1 MKRGILSPLLSAAVV
16 GGVILGCE
24 PGSVTE
30 AREQLGR
37 GALDTIGFVIPLV
50 NDTFFVSQFL
60 NEADM
65 VSTPDGLLSLRV
77 QNEDVAFGFTDV
89 LQSEEV
95 TTTVVLPSPARTPG
109 MQAPGDQRDT
119 LRFTTP
125 AGSNVVGATVL
136 SGWIVRS
143 ITNGTT
149 CDATSSLLVRDS
161 LGGTIV
167 TFLPADVFVAAAA
180 TVVDSVNANG
190 ATFIG
195 FAEVI
200 PSVSFGGGC
209 VPGSGSQVSTD
220 VTFRLMTLASVD
232 LESLSESFSV
242 EEAEELI
249 RSDLNFDELEDAIDQ
264 STLNSATIALTVVNS
279 ADLPL
284 VLDSMTLGAVRLDA
298 GGQLMRDGGGNLIFE
313 TDAGGN
319 PILITIADPGQT
331 RLAVPRAQGT
341 TPGTVSVS
349 VQAAPLVDRITH
361 ILLADER
368 VAFVASGTAEA
379 SDGLSGR
386 AVLGDSVIVNYDV
399 VVGLDF
405 TIPLTGIEF
414 EVDNKVSAGVGLDF
428 AEVEDMV
435 DRIVSVGGVARVEN
449 FTAFGVEVVAVFA
462 PGSVADSNVFVQL
475 VQLGGFALDTIVV
488 SGPAVDANGV
498 PTGSTTDSVAVSIT
512 SQEVRVLLG
521 DSLTAGVRIRLLPGT
536 GGGGRGVIRPN
547 DMIVVSAGLTILVR
561 RGGQ

>member
-60 NEADM
+60 NEGDM

-89 LQSEEV
+89 LQSEEL
-95 TTTVVLPSPARTPG
+95 TTTVALPSPG
-109 MQAPGDQRDT
+109 MQAPGDRRDT
-119 LRFTTP
+119 LRLVTP

-149 CDATSSLLVRDS
+149 CPATINIMVLDS
-161 LGGTIV
+161 LGGAIV
-167 TFLPADVFVAAAA
+167 TFPADVFVAAAA

-190 ATFIG
+190 ATLIM
-195 FAEVI
+195 FAEVM
-200 PSVSFGGGC
+200 PSVSFGAC
-209 VPGSGSQVSTD
+209 VPGLGSQISTD
-220 VTFRLMTLASVD
+220 ITFRPMTLVSVD
-232 LESLSESFSV
+232 LANLSESFSV
-242 EEAEELI
+242 EEAEELN

-279 ADLPL
+279 ADIPL
-284 VLDSMTLGAVRLDA
+284 VLDNFTIGAVRLDA

-331 RLAVPRAQGT
+331 RLAIPRAQGT
-341 TPGTVSVS
+341 TPGTASVS

-379 SDGLSGR
+379 SDGSSGR
-386 AVLGDSVIVNYDV
+386 IVLGDSVIVNYDV

-405 TIPLTGIEF
+405 TIPLAGIEF
-414 EVDNKVSAGVGLDF
+414 EVPNRVSDGLVDLDS
-428 AEVEDMV
+428 AEVEDIV

-449 FTAFGVEVVAVFA
+449 FTAFGVEVRAAFA
-462 PGSVADSNVFVQL
+462 PDSLADSVDVFVQP
-475 VQLGGFALDTIVV
+475 GGFALAPIVV

-498 PTGSTTDSVAVSIT
+498 PTGSTVDSVGVSIT
-512 SQEVRVLLG
+512 PQEASVVLA
-521 DSLTAGVRIRLLPGT
+521 SFTAGIRIRLLPGT

-547 DMIVVSAGLTILVR
+547 DMIVVSAGLTILVE

>member
-1 MKRGILSPLLSAAVV
+1 MKRRILSPLLGAAVV
-16 GGVILGCE
+16 GGVIFGCE
-24 PGSVTE
+24 PVSVTE

-60 NEADM
+60 NEGDT

-77 QNEDVAFGFTDV
+77 QNEAVAFGFTDV
-89 LQSEEV
+89 LQSEEL
-95 TTTVVLPSPARTPG
+95 TTTVALPSPG
-109 MQAPGDQRDT
+109 MQAPGDRRDT
-119 LRFTTP
+119 LRLVTP
-125 AGSNVVGATVL
+125 AGSRVVRATVL

-149 CDATSSLLVRDS
+149 CPATINMMVLDS
-161 LGGTIV
+161 MGGTIV
-167 TFLPADVFVAAAA
+167 TFPADVFVAAAA

-190 ATFIG
+190 ATLIM
-195 FAEVI
+195 FAEVM
-200 PSVSFGGGC
+200 PSASFGAC
-209 VPGSGSQVSTD
+209 VPGLGSQVSTD
-220 VTFRLMTLASVD
+220 ITFRPLTLLSVD
-232 LESLSESFSV
+232 LANLSESFSV
-242 EEAEELI
+242 EEAEELN

-264 STLNSATIALTVVNS
+264 STLNSATITLTVENR
-279 ADLPL
+279 ADIPL
-284 VLDSMTLGAVRLDA
+284 VLDNLTIGAVRLDA

-331 RLAVPRAQGT
+331 RLDVPRAQGA
-341 TPGTVSVS
+341 TPGTATVS

-361 ILLADER
+361 LLLADER

-379 SDGLSGR
+379 SDGSSGR
-386 AVLGDSVIVNYDV
+386 IVLGDSVIVNYDV

-475 VQLGGFALDTIVV
+475 VQLGGFALAPIVV

-498 PTGSTTDSVAVSIT
+498 PTGSTVDSVGVSIIP
-512 SQEVRVLLG
+512 QEVRVLLG

>member
-60 NEADM
+60 NEGDT

-77 QNEDVAFGFTDV
+77 QSEDVAFGFTDV
-89 LQSEEV
+89 LQSEEL
-95 TTTVVLPSPARTPG
+95 TTTVALPSPG
-109 MQAPGDQRDT
+109 MQAPGDRRDT
-119 LRFTTP
+119 LRLVTP

-149 CDATSSLLVRDS
+149 CPATINIMVLDS
-161 LGGTIV
+161 LGGAIV
-167 TFLPADVFVAAAA
+167 TFPADVFVAAAA

-190 ATFIG
+190 ATLIM
-195 FAEVI
+195 FAEVM
-200 PSVSFGGGC
+200 PSVSFGAC
-209 VPGSGSQVSTD
+209 VPGLGSQISTD
-220 VTFRLMTLASVD
+220 ITFRPLTLVSVD
-232 LESLSESFSV
+232 LANLSETFSV
-242 EEAEELI
+242 EEAEELN

-279 ADLPL
+279 ADIPL
-284 VLDSMTLGAVRLDA
+284 VLDNFTIGAVRLDA

-313 TDAGGN
+313 SDAGGN

-331 RLAVPRAQGT
+331 RLAIPRAQGT
-341 TPGTVSVS
+341 TPGTASVS

-379 SDGLSGR
+379 SDGSSGR
-386 AVLGDSVIVNYDV
+386 IVLGDSVIVNYDV

-414 EVDNKVSAGVGLDF
+414 EVSNRVSDGLLDLDS
-428 AEVEDMV
+428 AEVEDIV
-435 DRIVSVGGVARVEN
+435 DRIVSVEGVARVEN
-449 FTAFGVEVVAVFA
+449 FTAFGVEVRAAFA
-462 PGSVADSNVFVQL
+462 PDTLADSVDVFVQP
-475 VQLGGFALDTIVV
+475 GGFALAPIVV

-498 PTGSTTDSVAVSIT
+498 PTGSTVDSVGVSIT
-512 SQEVRVLLG
+512 PQEASVVLA
-521 DSLTAGVRIRLLPGT
+521 SFTAGIRIRLLPGT

>member
-60 NEADM
+60 NEGDT

-77 QNEDVAFGFTDV
+77 QNEAVAFGFTDV
-89 LQSEEV
+89 LQSEEL
-95 TTTVVLPSPARTPG
+95 TTTVALPSPG
-109 MQAPGDQRDT
+109 MQAPGDRRDT
-119 LRFTTP
+119 LRLVTP
-125 AGSNVVGATVL
+125 AGSRVVRATVL

-149 CDATSSLLVRDS
+149 CPATINMMVLDS
-161 LGGTIV
+161 MGGTIV
-167 TFLPADVFVAAAA
+167 TFPADVFVAAAA

-190 ATFIG
+190 ATLIM
-195 FAEVI
+195 FAEVM
-200 PSVSFGGGC
+200 PSVSFGAC
-209 VPGSGSQVSTD
+209 VPGLGSQISTD
-220 VTFRLMTLASVD
+220 ITFRPMTLVSVD
-232 LESLSESFSV
+232 LENLSESFSV
-242 EEAEELI
+242 EEAEELN

-264 STLNSATIALTVVNS
+264 STLNSATITLTVENR
-279 ADLPL
+279 ADIPL
-284 VLDSMTLGAVRLDA
+284 VLDNLTIGAVRLDA

-313 TDAGGN
+313 TDTGGN
-319 PILITIADPGQT
+319 PILIIIADPGQT
-331 RLAVPRAQGT
+331 RLAIPRAQGT
-341 TPGTVSVS
+341 TPGTASVS

-361 ILLADER
+361 LLLADER

-379 SDGLSGR
+379 SDGSSGR
-386 AVLGDSVIVNYDV
+386 IVLGDSVIVNYDV

-405 TIPLTGIEF
+405 TIPLAGIEF
-414 EVDNKVSAGVGLDF
+414 DVPNAISDGVDLDS
-428 AEVEDMV
+428 AEVEDIV

-449 FTAFGVEVVAVFA
+449 FTAFGVEVRAAFA
-462 PGSVADSNVFVQL
+462 PDSLADSVDVFVQP
-475 VQLGGFALDTIVV
+475 GGFALAPIVV

>member
-60 NEADM
+60 NEGDT

-77 QNEDVAFGFTDV
+77 QNEAVAFGFTDV
-89 LQSEEV
+89 LRSDSLK
-95 TTTVVLPSPARTPG
+95 TTVALPSPG
-109 MQAPGDQRDT
+109 MQAPGDRRDT
-119 LRFTTP
+119 LRLVTP
-125 AGSNVVGATVL
+125 AGSRVVRATVL

-149 CDATSSLLVRDS
+149 CPATINMMVLDS
-161 LGGTIV
+161 MGGTIV
-167 TFLPADVFVAAAA
+167 TFPADVFVAAAA

-190 ATFIG
+190 ATLIM
-195 FAEVI
+195 FAEVM
-200 PSVSFGGGC
+200 PSVSFGAC
-209 VPGSGSQVSTD
+209 VPGLGSQISTD
-220 VTFRLMTLASVD
+220 ITFRPMTLVSVD
-232 LESLSESFSV
+232 LANLSESFSV
-242 EEAEELI
+242 EEAEELN

-264 STLNSATIALTVVNS
+264 STLNSATITLTVVNS
-279 ADLPL
+279 ADIPL
-284 VLDSMTLGAVRLDA
+284 VLDNFTIGAVRLDA

-368 VAFVASGTAEA
+368 VAFVASGTAES

-498 PTGSTTDSVAVSIT
+498 RSTTDSVAVSIT

-536 GGGGRGVIRPN
+536 DGGGRGVIRPN

>member
-1 MKRGILSPLLSAAVV
+1 RA
-16 GGVILGCE
+16 
-24 PGSVTE
+24 
-30 AREQLGR
+30 
-37 GALDTIGFVIPLV
+37 
-50 NDTFFVSQFL
+50 
-60 NEADM
+60 
-65 VSTPDGLLSLRV
+65 
-77 QNEDVAFGFTDV
+77 
-89 LQSEEV
+89 
-95 TTTVVLPSPARTPG
+95 PG

-119 LRFTTP
+119 LRLVTP

-149 CDATSSLLVRDS
+149 CPATINIMVLDS
-161 LGGTIV
+161 LGGAIV
-167 TFLPADVFVAAAA
+167 TFPADVFVAAAA

-190 ATFIG
+190 ATLIM
-195 FAEVI
+195 FAEVM
-200 PSVSFGGGC
+200 PSVSFGAC
-209 VPGSGSQVSTD
+209 VPGLGSQVSTD
-220 VTFRLMTLASVD
+220 ITFRPMTLVSVD
-232 LESLSESFSV
+232 LENLSESFSV
-242 EEAEELI
+242 EEAEELN

-264 STLNSATIALTVVNS
+264 STLNSATITLTVENS
-279 ADLPL
+279 ADIPL
-284 VLDSMTLGAVRLDA
+284 VLDNLTIGAVRLDA

-341 TPGTVSVS
+341 TPGTASVS

-379 SDGLSGR
+379 SDGSSGR
-386 AVLGDSVIVNYDV
+386 IVLGDSVIVNYDV

-475 VQLGGFALDTIVV
+475 VQLGGFALAPIVV

-498 PTGSTTDSVAVSIT
+498 PTGSTVDSVGVSIT
-512 SQEVRVLLG
+512 PQEARVLLG

>member
-60 NEADM
+60 NEADK

-77 QNEDVAFGFTDV
+77 QNEDVAFGFADV
-89 LQSEEV
+89 LQSDEV
-95 TTTVVLPSPARTPG
+95 TTTVALPSPARAAG
-109 MQAPGDQRDT
+109 MQAPGDRRDT
-119 LRFTTP
+119 LRLVTP

-136 SGWIVRS
+136 SGLIVRS

-149 CDATSSLLVRDS
+149 CDATINIMVLDS
-161 LGGTIV
+161 LGGAIV
-167 TFLPADVFVAAAA
+167 TFPPDVFVAADT
-180 TVVDSVNANG
+180 TVVDTVNANG
-190 ATFIG
+190 ATLIR

-200 PSVSFGGGC
+200 PSVSFAGGCAPGGG
-209 VPGSGSQVSTD
+209 SQISTD
-220 VTFRLMTLASVD
+220 ITFLPMTLVSVD
-232 LESLSESFSV
+232 LENLSESFSV
-242 EEAEELI
+242 EEAEELN

-279 ADLPL
+279 ADIPL
-284 VLDSMTLGAVRLDA
+284 VLDNFTIGAVRLDA

-331 RLAVPRAQGT
+331 RLAIPRAQGT
-341 TPGTVSVS
+341 TPGTASVS

-361 ILLADER
+361 LLLADER

-379 SDGLSGR
+379 SGSSGR
-386 AVLGDSVIVNYDV
+386 IVLGDSVTVQYSV

-405 TIPLTGIEF
+405 TIPLAGIEF
-414 EVDNKVSAGVGLDF
+414 DVPNAISDGVDLDS
-428 AEVEDMV
+428 AEVEDIV

-449 FTAFGVEVVAVFA
+449 FTAFGVEVRAAFA
-462 PGSVADSNVFVQL
+462 PDSLADSVDVFVQP
-475 VQLGGFALDTIVV
+475 GGFALAPIVV

-512 SQEVRVLLG
+512 SQEARVLLG
-521 DSLTAGVRIRLLPGT
+521 DFFTAGLRIRLLPGT

>member
-37 GALDTIGFVIPLV
+37 QALDTVGFLIPLV
-50 NDTFFVSQFL
+50 NDTFFVGQFL
-60 NEADM
+60 DSSDT

-77 QNEDVAFGFTDV
+77 QNEDVGFGFADV
-89 LQSEEV
+89 LQSDEV
-95 TTTVVLPSPARTPG
+95 TTTVALPSPARAAG
-109 MQAPGDQRDT
+109 MKAPGDQRDT
-119 LRFTTP
+119 LRLTTP

-143 ITNGTT
+143 ITNATT
-149 CDATSSLLVRDS
+149 CDATSNLLVLDS
-161 LGGTIV
+161 LGGAIV
-167 TFLPADVFVAAAA
+167 TFPANVFVAAAA

-190 ATFIG
+190 ATFIR
-195 FAEVI
+195 FAEVM
-200 PSVSFGGGC
+200 PSVSFGAC
-209 VPGSGSQVSTD
+209 VPGLGSQVSTD
-220 VTFRLMTLASVD
+220 MTFRPMTLVSVD
-232 LESLSESFSV
+232 LENLSESFSV
-242 EEAEELI
+242 EETEELN
-249 RSDLNFDELEDAIDQ
+249 RSNLNFDELEDAIDQ

-279 ADLPL
+279 ADIPL
-284 VLDSMTLGAVRLDA
+284 VLDSMTIGAVRLDA

-331 RLAVPRAQGT
+331 RLAIPRAQGT
-341 TPGTVSVS
+341 TPGTASVS

-379 SDGLSGR
+379 SDGSSGR
-386 AVLGDSVIVNYDV
+386 IVSGDSVAVQYSV

-414 EVDNKVSAGVGLDF
+414 DVPNEVSDGVDLDS
-428 AEVEDMV
+428 AEVEDIV

-449 FTAFGVEVVAVFA
+449 FTAFGVEVRAAFV
-462 PGSVADSNVFVQL
+462 PNSLADSVDVFVQP
-475 VQLGGFALDTIVV
+475 GGFALDPIVA

-498 PTGSTTDSVAVSIT
+498 PQGSTIDSVGVNIT
-512 SQEVRVLLG
+512 PQEARVLLG
-521 DSLTAGVRIRLLPGT
+521 DSFTAGLRIRLLPGT

-547 DMIVVSAGLTILVR
+547 DRIVVSAGLTIRVE

>member
-60 NEADM
+60 NEGDT

-77 QNEDVAFGFTDV
+77 QTEAVQFDFADV
-89 LQSEEV
+89 LASAAIATSV
-95 TTTVVLPSPARTPG
+95 GFPSPG
-109 MQAPGDQRDT
+109 MNAPGDLRDT

-125 AGSNVVGATVL
+125 AGSQVVGATMG
-136 SGWIVRS
+136 SGSATRM
-143 ITNGTT
+143 ITNGTN
-149 CDATSSLLVRDS
+149 CDATVTVLLEDS
-161 LGGTIV
+161 LGNAVVPFSANVPVTAGDSVTQTVNLNGTSFVQFVEIIPSASFVVGCTV
-167 TFLPADVFVAAAA
+167 TGGSISTSLSFTPATL
-180 TVVDSVNANG
+180 TVVDL
-190 ATFIG
+190 
-195 FAEVI
+195 
-200 PSVSFGGGC
+200 
-209 VPGSGSQVSTD
+209 D
-220 VTFRLMTLASVD
+220 
-232 LESLSESFSV
+232 SLSESFSV

-368 VAFVASGTAEA
+368 VAFVASGTAES

-488 SGPAVDANGV
+488 SGPGVDANGV

-536 GGGGRGVIRPN
+536 DGGGRGVIRPN

>member
-60 NEADM
+60 NEGDT

-89 LQSEEV
+89 LQSEEL
-95 TTTVVLPSPARTPG
+95 TTTVALPSPG
-109 MQAPGDQRDT
+109 MQAPGDRRDT
-119 LRFTTP
+119 LRLVTP

-149 CDATSSLLVRDS
+149 CPATINIMVLDS
-161 LGGTIV
+161 LGGAIV
-167 TFLPADVFVAAAA
+167 TFPADVFVAAAA

-190 ATFIG
+190 ATLIM
-195 FAEVI
+195 FAEVM
-200 PSVSFGGGC
+200 PSVSFGAC
-209 VPGSGSQVSTD
+209 VPGLGSQISTD
-220 VTFRLMTLASVD
+220 ITFRPMTLVSVD
-232 LESLSESFSV
+232 LANLSESFSV
-242 EEAEELI
+242 EEAEELN

-279 ADLPL
+279 ADIPL
-284 VLDSMTLGAVRLDA
+284 VLDNFTIGAVRLDA

-319 PILITIADPGQT
+319 PILITIAAPGQT

-341 TPGTVSVS
+341 TPGTASVS

-379 SDGLSGR
+379 SDGSSGR
-386 AVLGDSVIVNYDV
+386 IVLGDSVIVNYDV

-414 EVDNKVSAGVGLDF
+414 EVPNRVSDGLLDLDS
-428 AEVEDMV
+428 AEVEDIV
-435 DRIVSVGGVARVEN
+435 DRIVSVEGVARVEN
-449 FTAFGVEVVAVFA
+449 FTAFGVEVRAAFA
-462 PGSVADSNVFVQL
+462 PDTLADSVDVFVQP
-475 VQLGGFALDTIVV
+475 GGFALAPIVV

-498 PTGSTTDSVAVSIT
+498 PTGSTVDSVGVSIT
-512 SQEVRVLLG
+512 PQEASVVLA
-521 DSLTAGVRIRLLPGT
+521 SFTAGIRIRLLPGT

-547 DMIVVSAGLTILVR
+547 DRIVVSAGITILVE

>member
-60 NEADM
+60 NEGDT

-89 LQSEEV
+89 LQSDEV
-95 TTTVVLPSPARTPG
+95 TTTVALPSPARAPG
-109 MQAPGDQRDT
+109 MQAPGDRRDT
-119 LRFTTP
+119 LRLVTP

-149 CDATSSLLVRDS
+149 CDATINILVLDS
-161 LGGTIV
+161 LGGAIV
-167 TFLPADVFVAAAA
+167 TFPADVFVAAAA

-190 ATFIG
+190 ATFIR

-220 VTFRLMTLASVD
+220 VTFRPMTLVSVD
-232 LESLSESFSV
+232 LENLSESFSV
-242 EEAEELI
+242 EEAEELN

-279 ADLPL
+279 ADIPL
-284 VLDSMTLGAVRLDA
+284 VLDNFTIGAVRLDA

-313 TDAGGN
+313 SDAGGN

-331 RLAVPRAQGT
+331 RLAIPRAQGT
-341 TPGTVSVS
+341 TPGTASVS

-379 SDGLSGR
+379 SDGSSGR
-386 AVLGDSVIVNYDV
+386 IVLGDSVIVNYDV

-405 TIPLTGIEF
+405 TIPLAGIEF
-414 EVDNKVSAGVGLDF
+414 DVPNAISDGVDLDS
-428 AEVEDMV
+428 AEVEDIV

-449 FTAFGVEVVAVFA
+449 FTAFGVEVRAAFA
-462 PGSVADSNVFVQL
+462 PDSLADSVDVFVQP
-475 VQLGGFALDTIVV
+475 GGFALAPIVV

-512 SQEVRVLLG
+512 SQEARVLLG
-521 DSLTAGVRIRLLPGT
+521 DSFTAGVRIRLLPGT

>member
-60 NEADM
+60 NEGDT

-89 LQSEEV
+89 LQSAEL
-95 TTTVVLPSPARTPG
+95 TTTVALPSPG
-109 MQAPGDQRDT
+109 MQAPGDRRDT
-119 LRFTTP
+119 LRLVTP

-149 CDATSSLLVRDS
+149 CPATINMMVLDS
-161 LGGTIV
+161 MGGTIV
-167 TFLPADVFVAAAA
+167 TFPTDVFVAAAA

-190 ATFIG
+190 ATLVM
-195 FAEVI
+195 FAEVM
-200 PSVSFGGGC
+200 PSASFGAC
-209 VPGSGSQVSTD
+209 VPGLGSQVLMGM
-220 VTFRLMTLASVD
+220 TFRPLTLVSVD
-232 LESLSESFSV
+232 LANLSESFSV
-242 EEAEELI
+242 EEAEELN

-279 ADLPL
+279 ADIPL
-284 VLDSMTLGAVRLDA
+284 VLENLTIGAVRVDA

-319 PILITIADPGQT
+319 PILITIAAPNET

-341 TPGTVSVS
+341 TPGTASVS

-379 SDGLSGR
+379 SDGSSGR
-386 AVLGDSVIVNYDV
+386 IVLGDSVTVQYSV

-405 TIPLTGIEF
+405 TIPLAGIEF
-414 EVDNKVSAGVGLDF
+414 EVPNAVSDGVDLDS
-428 AEVEDMV
+428 AEVENLT
-435 DRIVSVGGVARVEN
+435 DRIVSVGGVARIEN
-449 FTAFGVEVVAVFA
+449 FTAFGVEVRAAFA
-462 PGSVADSNVFVQL
+462 PDSLADSVDVFVQP
-475 VQLGGFALDTIVV
+475 GGFALAPIVV

-498 PTGSTTDSVAVSIT
+498 PTGFTIDSVAVSIT
-512 SQEVRVLLG
+512 ADEAGVLLG
-521 DSLTAGVRIRLLPGT
+521 DSFTAGLRITLLPGT

-547 DMIVVSAGLTILVR
+547 DMIVVSAGITILVE